1 MPNSDDGTPK
11 KLSENLFPVVGV
23 GASAGGLEAFKQLL
37 RAIPDDSGLAYIL
50 VQHLDPFHESILAEI
65 LQKVTR
71 IPVSEITDNVKVMPD
86 HIYIIPSN
94 KMLVATDGI
103 LKLDQR
109 PPKPHKNMPIDVFF
123 SSLAEIHQKH
133 AIGVVLSGTGTDGTL
148 GLKAIKDHGGLT
160 FAQELES
167 ATYDGMPLSAISSN
181 MVDFILS
188 PDKMP
193 AKLLELGR
201 TINYA
206 TNEAESKDTEKE
218 NIFKQ
223 IILLLRQQRG
233 VDFTYYKQTTI
244 RRRILRRMV
253 MHKIEDIK
261 DYLKLLKENKP
272 EQDNLFQDLLIP
284 VTAFFRDTQTFDNLC
299 ENIFP
304 TLVKNKSF
312 TNPIRIWI
320 AGCSTGQEAYSMAMC
335 LCESLCENLKTVR
348 IQLFATDI
356 SEKAIAKARVGNY
369 LKSEMEGVSETRITE
384 FFDKLD
390 GSYQLK
396 KTIRDMCV
404 FAPHN
409 LLKDAP
415 FARMDFI
422 SCRNV
427 LIYMEPYLQKKAIST
442 FHYALNDKGYLLLG
456 KSETTGSASELF
468 TAVNKHD
475 KLYVRK
481 NAPTSSMSFLP
492 DRIGRTIAQT
502 EKNLRT
508 KETKKEDFQKNA
520 DDLLLSKYSPAGVM
534 VNDLFDIVQFRG
546 STGPYLEPSPGK
558 PTFKVVEMAR
568 KGLTFELRNLLHKAK
583 ASSQPAT
590 KDNIPVDDG
599 KRWVTI
605 EVIPLINTIEPHY
618 LILFKDTVNTNVEK
632 TELKNTSSADNVS
645 DEHLRIEQLEK
656 DLSQA
661 HEDMRSI
668 TEDQEAA
675 NEELQSANEEL
686 LSGNEELQ
694 SVNEELETT
703 KEEIQSTI
711 EELIIVNQELYE
723 RNDQLNQARQ
733 YSESIVTTIHEPLL
747 VLDKNL
753 RVKSANRAFYKHFQ
767 LTEQETEGE
776 LLYELGNAQWNISVL
791 RKKLEN
797 EKKFEDLEITHHFKG
812 LGERTLLLNANQMLK
827 ENSSIQLIL
836 LVIEDITEKRKVEIS
851 QKEFNEKLETLVE
864 ERTKSLKIA
873 NTQLEHSNKNLEQFA
888 YIASHD
894 LQEPLRKI
902 QTFSSMLIDRFDADI
917 PAEGK
922 ILIKK
927 INKSSER
934 MSLLIKDVLNFSK
947 MTLSENAFSKTDLTE
962 ILQNVLSDFDLLIL
976 QKNAIIHT
984 EELPEIEAVP
994 LLMNQ
999 LFNNLISNSLKFSG
1013 TDTQL
1018 VVTISNRMLSNEEVE
1033 KKQHLNQ
1040 ALSYCQLTFKD
1051 NGVGF
1056 DQQFARQ
1063 IFLIFQRLS
1072 NRQQY
1077 MGTGIGLALCRTIVE
1092 KHNGEIYAE
1101 GKENEGAVFYVIL
1114 PVKQPVP
1121 DEVKVVSF

>member
-1 MPNSDDGTPK
+1 MPTSDADAPK
-11 KLSENLFPVVGV
+11 IPSENLFPVVGV

-37 RAIPDDSGLAYIL
+37 RAIPEKSGLAYIL

-65 LQKVTR
+65 LQKVTN
-71 IPVSEITDNVKVMPD
+71 IPVSEITDNVKVVPD

-94 KMLVATDGI
+94 KILVATDGV

-109 PPKPHKNMPIDVFF
+109 PPKPQKNMPIDIFF
-123 SSLAEIHQKH
+123 SSLAEIHQEH
-133 AIGVVLSGTGTDGTL
+133 AIGIVLSGTGMDGTQ
-148 GLKAIKDHGGLT
+148 GLKAIKDNGGLT

-167 ATYDGMPLSAISSN
+167 AAYDGMPFSAISSN
-181 MVDFILS
+181 SVDFILT
-188 PDKMP
+188 PDKIP
-193 AKLLELGR
+193 EKLLELGR
-201 TINYA
+201 TINSTANNPEYP
-206 TNEAESKDTEKE
+206 DREKE

-233 VDFTYYKQTTI
+233 IDFTYYKQTTI

-253 MHKIEDIK
+253 MHKVNEIK
-261 DYLKLLKENKP
+261 EYLMLLKENKS

-284 VTAFFRDTQTFDNLC
+284 VTSFFRDTQTFDNLC
-299 ENIFP
+299 ETTFP
-304 TLVKNKSF
+304 GLVKNKSL
-312 TNPIRIWI
+312 TNPIRMWV

-335 LCESLCENLKTVR
+335 LCEYLGENLKNVK
-348 IQLFATDI
+348 IQLFATDV
-356 SEKAIAKARVGNY
+356 SEIAVVKARSGNY
-369 LKSEMEGVSETRITE
+369 LKREMEGVSEERIE
-384 FFDKLD
+384 AFFDKTD

-396 KTIRDMCV
+396 KTIREMCV

-409 LLKDAP
+409 FLKDAP

-442 FHYALNDKGYLLLG
+442 FHYALNDKGFLLLG
-456 KSETTGSASELF
+456 KSETTGSASDLF
-468 TAVNKHD
+468 VAVNKND
-475 KLYVRK
+475 KLYSRK
-481 NAPTSSMSFLP
+481 NSSRSLMSILP
-492 DRIGRTIAQT
+492 ERVSRTIAPT
-502 EKNLRT
+502 EKNMKT
-508 KETKKEDFQKNA
+508 KENKKEDFQKSA
-520 DDLLLSKYSPAGVM
+520 DDLLLSKYSPAGVV
-534 VNDLFDIVQFRG
+534 VNDMLEIVQFRG

-568 KGLTFELRNLLHKAK
+568 KGLSFELRNLLHKSK
-583 ASSQPAT
+583 LSNQPAT
-590 KDNIPVDDG
+590 KENIPVDEA

-605 EVIPLINTIEPHY
+605 EVIPLTHTIEPHY
-618 LILFKDTVNTNVEK
+618 LILFKDTVNTITK
-632 TELKNTSSADNVS
+632 KSSVQHLTGEQTS
-645 DEHLRIEQLEK
+645 DEQLRIEQLEK
-656 DLSQA
+656 DIAQA
-661 HEDMRSI
+661 HDDMRSI

-703 KEEIQSTI
+703 KEEIQSTV

-723 RNDQLNQARQ
+723 RNDQLNHARQ
-733 YSESIVTTIHEPLL
+733 YAESIVTTIHEPLI
-747 VLDKNL
+747 VLDTNL
-753 RVKSANRAFYKHFQ
+753 RVKSANKAFYKHFQ

-776 LLYELGNAQWNISVL
+776 LLYVLGNGQWNISAL
-791 RKKLEN
+791 RRKLEN
-797 EKKFEDLEITHHFKG
+797 ERKFENLEITHHFKDF
-812 LGERTLLLNANQMLK
+812 GERILLLNANQMLK
-827 ENSSIQLIL
+827 ADSTVQLIL
-836 LVIEDITEKRKVEIS
+836 LVIEDITEKRKMEIS

-864 ERTKSLKIA
+864 ERTKSLMIA

-902 QTFSSMLIDRFDADI
+902 QTFSSMLIDRFDNHI
-917 PAEGK
+917 PEDGK
-922 ILIKK
+922 VLIKK

-934 MSLLIKDVLNFSK
+934 MSLLIRDVLNFSK
-947 MTLSENAFSKTDLTE
+947 MTLSENVFSKTDLTE

-984 EELPEIEAVP
+984 EELPVIEAVP

-999 LFNNLISNSLKFSG
+999 LFNNLISNSLKFSV
-1013 TDTQL
+1013 TNTQL
-1018 VVTISNRMLSNEEVE
+1018 VITISLRMLSEQEVE
-1033 KKQHLNQ
+1033 KKQHLDQ
-1040 ALSYCQLTFKD
+1040 SLSYFQISFKD

-1072 NRQQY
+1072 SKQQY
-1077 MGTGIGLALCRTIVE
+1077 LGTGIGLALCRTIVE

-1101 GKENEGAVFYVIL
+1101 GKENEGAAFYVIL
-1114 PVKQPVP
+1114 PLKQPVLK
-1121 DEVKVVSF
+1121 EV

>member
-1 MPNSDDGTPK
+1 MPETIDDKPK
-11 KLSENLFPVVGV
+11 QLSENLFPVVGV

-37 RAIPDDSGLAYIL
+37 RAIPENSGLAYIL

-65 LQKVTR
+65 LQKVTN

-94 KMLVATDGI
+94 KILVATDGI
-103 LKLDQR
+103 LKLDPR
-109 PPKPHKNMPIDVFF
+109 PPKPQKNMPIDIFF
-123 SSLAEIHQKH
+123 SSLAEIHQEH

-148 GLKAIKDHGGLT
+148 GLKAIKDYGGLT
-160 FAQELES
+160 FAQELTT
-167 ATYDGMPLSAISSN
+167 ATYDGMPFSAISSN

-201 TINYA
+201 TINYV
-206 TNEAESKDTEKE
+206 TSEEENKDTEKE
-218 NIFKQ
+218 NIFKN

-233 VDFTYYKQTTI
+233 VDFTYYKQTTV

-253 MHKIEDIK
+253 MHKIDDIK
-261 DYLKLLKENKP
+261 EYLMLLNENKS

-299 ENIFP
+299 ETILP
-304 TLVKNKSF
+304 TLVKSKSF

-320 AGCSTGQEAYSMAMC
+320 AACSTGQEAYSVAMC
-335 LCESLCENLKTVR
+335 ICEYLGENLKNVR
-348 IQLFATDI
+348 IQLFATDV
-356 SEKAIAKARVGNY
+356 SEKAIAKARGGNY
-369 LKSEMEGVSETRITE
+369 LKSEMEGVSEKRISE

-390 GSYQLK
+390 GSFQLK
-396 KTIRDMCV
+396 KIIREMCV

-409 LLKDAP
+409 FLRDAP

-442 FHYALNDKGYLLLG
+442 FHYALNDKGFLLLG
-456 KSETTGSASELF
+456 KSETTGSASDLF
-468 TAVNKHD
+468 TVINKND
-475 KLYVRK
+475 KLYMRK
-481 NAPTSSMSFLP
+481 SAPTNSLSFLP
-492 DRIGRTIAQT
+492 DRIGRTVAQA

-508 KETKKEDFQKNA
+508 KEVKKEDFQKNA
-520 DDLLLSKYSPAGVM
+520 DDLLLSKYSPAGVV
-534 VNDLFDIVQFRG
+534 VNEQFDIVQFRG
-546 STGPYLEPSPGK
+546 STGAYLEPSPGK

-568 KGLTFELRNLLHKAK
+568 KGLNFELRNLLHKAK
-583 ASSQPAT
+583 TNYQT
-590 KDNIPVDDG
+590 EIKENIPVDEG
-599 KRWVTI
+599 KRWVTM

-618 LILFKDTVNTNVEK
+618 LILFKDTVNANIEK
-632 TELKNTSSADNVS
+632 NEVKNASSDGVVS
-645 DEHLRIEQLEK
+645 DEGLRIQHLEK
-656 DLSQA
+656 DLAQA

-703 KEEIQSTI
+703 KEEIQSTV

-767 LTEQETEGE
+767 LTEQETEDE
-776 LLYELGNAQWNISVL
+776 LLYELGDAQWNISSL

-797 EKKFEDLEITHHFKG
+797 EKKFNDFEITHHFKG
-812 LGERTLLLNANQMLK
+812 LGERTLLLNGNQMLK

-851 QKEFNEKLETLVE
+851 QKEFNDKLETLVS

-902 QTFSSMLIDRFDADI
+902 QTFSSMLIDRFDKDI
-917 PAEGK
+917 PEEGK
-922 ILIKK
+922 TLIKK

-947 MTLSENAFSKTDLTE
+947 MTLSGNAFSKTDLTE
-962 ILQNVLSDFDLLIL
+962 ILHNVLSDFDLLIL
-976 QKNAIIHT
+976 QKKAIVHT
-984 EELPEIEAVP
+984 SELPEIEAVP

-999 LFNNLISNSLKFSG
+999 LFNNLISNSLKFAR
-1013 TDTQL
+1013 TDTQPEI
-1018 VVTISNRMLSNEEVE
+1018 TISSRMLLKEEVE
-1033 KKQHLNQ
+1033 KYENLNT
-1040 ALSYCQLTFKD
+1040 ALTYCQIVFKD

-1072 NRQQY
+1072 TRQQY
-1077 MGTGIGLALCRTIVE
+1077 TGTGIGLALCRTIVE
-1092 KHNGEIYAE
+1092 KHNGEMYAE
-1101 GKENEGAVFYVIL
+1101 GKENEGATFYIIL

-1121 DEVKVVSF
+1121 DEV

>member
-1 MPNSDDGTPK
+1 MYNTSSGFPK
-11 KLSENLFPVVGV
+11 TET
-23 GASAGGLEAFKQLL
+23 
-37 RAIPDDSGLAYIL
+37 
-50 VQHLDPFHESILAEI
+50 ILADI
-65 LQKVTR
+65 LQKVTK
-71 IPVSEITDNVKVMPD
+71 IPVSEITDNVKVEPD

-94 KMLVATDGI
+94 KMLFATDGV

-109 PPKPHKNMPIDVFF
+109 PPKPQKNMPIDIFF
-123 SSLAEIHQKH
+123 TSLAEVHREH

-167 ATYDGMPLSAISSN
+167 AAYDGMPLSAISSN
-181 MVDFILS
+181 MVDFIL
-188 PDKMP
+188 PADKMP

-201 TINYA
+201 TLNYTA
-206 TNEAESKDTEKE
+206 SEDENKDKAKES
-218 NIFKQ
+218 NFKQ
-223 IILLLRQQRG
+223 ILSLLRQRRG
-233 VDFTYYKQTTI
+233 VDFTYYKQTTV

-253 MHKIEDIK
+253 MHKVVDVKE
-261 DYLKLLKENKP
+261 YLMFLNENKA

-284 VTAFFRDTQTFDNLC
+284 VTSFFRDKQTFDDLC
-299 ENIFP
+299 ETMFP
-304 TLVKNKSF
+304 NLIKNKSVS
-312 TNPIRIWI
+312 NPIRLWI
-320 AGCSTGQEAYSMAMC
+320 AGCSTGQEAYSIAMC
-335 LCESLCENLKTVR
+335 LCEYLGENLKTVK
-348 IQLFATDI
+348 IQLFATDV
-356 SEKAIAKARVGNY
+356 SEKAIIKARSGNY
-369 LKSEMEGVSETRITE
+369 FKSEIEGVSDTRIKK
-384 FFDKLD
+384 FFDKMD

-396 KTIRDMCV
+396 KSIRDMCV
-404 FAPHN
+404 FATHN

-427 LIYMEPYLQKKAIST
+427 LIYMEPYLQNKVITT

-456 KSETTGSASELF
+456 KSETTGSVSELF
-468 TAVNKHD
+468 TAASKHD
-475 KLYVRK
+475 KLYKRQ
-481 NAPTSSMSFLP
+481 NARTNSVSFLP
-492 DRIGRTIAQT
+492 DRISRTIVQS
-502 EKNLRT
+502 EKNPGN
-508 KETKKEDFQKNA
+508 KEVKKEDFQKNA
-520 DDLLLSKYSPAGVM
+520 DDLVLSKYSPAGVV
-534 VNDLFDIVQFRG
+534 VNEQFDIVQFRG
-546 STGPYLEPSPGK
+546 STGAYLEPSPGK

-568 KGLTFELRNLLHKAK
+568 KGLHFELRTLLHKAK
-583 ASSQPAT
+583 T
-590 KDNIPVDDG
+590 NFKTEVKENIPVDDG
-599 KRWVTI
+599 KRWVTL
-605 EVIPLINTIEPHY
+605 EVIPLTNTIEPHY
-618 LILFKDTVNTNVEK
+618 LILFKDTANANTVKNDVQNPKSAE
-632 TELKNTSSADNVS
+632 ELT
-645 DEHLRIEQLEK
+645 DERLRIQQLEK
-656 DLSQA
+656 DLAQA

-703 KEEIQSTI
+703 KEEIQSTV

-723 RNDQLNQARQ
+723 RNDQLDHARQ

-767 LTEQETEGE
+767 LSEQETESE
-776 LLYELGNAQWNISVL
+776 LLYELGDGQWNISDL

-797 EKKFEDLEITHHFKG
+797 EKKFNDFEITHHFKG
-812 LGERTLLLNANQMLK
+812 LGERTLLLNGNQMLK

-836 LVIEDITEKRKVEIS
+836 LVIEDVTEKRKVELS
-851 QKEFNEKLETLVE
+851 QKEFNEKLELLVE

-873 NTQLEHSNKNLEQFA
+873 NTHLEHSNKNLEQFA

-902 QTFSSMLIDRFDADI
+902 QTFSSMLIDRFDNTI
-917 PAEGK
+917 PDEGK
-922 ILIKK
+922 TLVKK

-934 MSLLIKDVLNFSK
+934 MSLLINDVLNFSK
-947 MTLSENAFSKTDLTE
+947 MTLSENAFQKIDLTE

-984 EELPEIEAVP
+984 EEMPEIEGVP
-994 LLMNQ
+994 LLINQ
-999 LFNNLISNSLKFSG
+999 LFNNLISNALKFARP
-1013 TDTQL
+1013 DTQL
-1018 VVTISNRMLSNEEVE
+1018 EIKISSRLLSNEEVAKYE
-1033 KKQHLNQ
+1033 NLNQ
-1040 ALSYCQLTFKD
+1040 AQTYCQLVFKD

-1063 IFLIFQRLS
+1063 IFLIFQRLTS
-1072 NRQQY
+1072 RQQY
-1077 MGTGIGLALCRTIVE
+1077 TGTGIGLALCRTIVE
-1092 KHNGEIYAE
+1092 KHDGEIYAE

-1114 PVKQPVP
+1114 PVKQPVHV
-1121 DEVKVVSF
+1121 EV

>member
-1 MPNSDDGTPK
+1 MPTSDADAPK
-11 KLSENLFPVVGV
+11 ILSENLFPVVGV

-37 RAIPDDSGLAYIL
+37 RAIPENSGLAYIL
-50 VQHLDPFHESILAEI
+50 VQHLDPFHESILSEI
-65 LQKVTR
+65 LQKVTN
-71 IPVSEITDNVKVMPD
+71 IPVSEITDNVKVVPN

-94 KMLVATDGI
+94 KILVATDGI

-109 PPKPHKNMPIDVFF
+109 PPKPQKNMPIDIFF
-123 SSLAEIHQKH
+123 SSLAEIHQEH
-133 AIGVVLSGTGTDGTL
+133 AIGIVLSGTGMDGTQ
-148 GLKAIKDHGGLT
+148 GLKAIKDNGGLT

-167 ATYDGMPLSAISSN
+167 AAYDGMPFSAISSN
-181 MVDFILS
+181 SVDFILT
-188 PDKMP
+188 PDKIP
-193 AKLLELGR
+193 EKLLELGR
-201 TINYA
+201 TINSTANNPEYP
-206 TNEAESKDTEKE
+206 DREKE

-223 IILLLRQQRG
+223 IILLLLQQRG
-233 VDFTYYKQTTI
+233 IDFTYYKQTTI

-253 MHKIEDIK
+253 IHKVNEIK
-261 DYLKLLKENKP
+261 EYLMLLKENKS

-284 VTAFFRDTQTFDNLC
+284 VTSFFRDIQTFDNLC
-299 ENIFP
+299 ETTFP
-304 TLVKNKSF
+304 ALIKNKSLI
-312 TNPIRIWI
+312 NPIRMWV

-335 LCESLCENLKTVR
+335 LCEYLGENLKNVK
-348 IQLFATDI
+348 IQLFATDV
-356 SEKAIAKARVGNY
+356 SEIAVVKARSGNY
-369 LKSEMEGVSETRITE
+369 LKREMEGVSEERIKA
-384 FFDKLD
+384 FFDKTD

-409 LLKDAP
+409 FLKDAP

-442 FHYALNDKGYLLLG
+442 FHYALNDKGFLLLG
-456 KSETTGSASELF
+456 KSETTGSASDLF
-468 TAVNKHD
+468 VAVNKND
-475 KLYVRK
+475 KLYSRK
-481 NAPTSSMSFLP
+481 NSSRSLMSILP
-492 DRIGRTIAQT
+492 ERVSRTIAPT
-502 EKNLRT
+502 EKNMKT
-508 KETKKEDFQKNA
+508 KENKKEDFQKSA
-520 DDLLLSKYSPAGVM
+520 DDLLLSKYSPAGVV
-534 VNDLFDIVQFRG
+534 VNDVLEIVQFRG

-568 KGLTFELRNLLHKAK
+568 KGLSFELRNLLHKSK
-583 ASSQPAT
+583 LSNQPAT
-590 KDNIPVDDG
+590 KENIPVDEA

-605 EVIPLINTIEPHY
+605 EVIPLTHTIEPHY
-618 LILFKDTVNTNVEK
+618 LILFKDTVNTISK
-632 TELKNTSSADNVS
+632 KSSVQHLTGEQTS
-645 DEHLRIEQLEK
+645 DEQLRIEQLEK
-656 DLSQA
+656 DIAQA
-661 HEDMRSI
+661 HDDMRSI

-703 KEEIQSTI
+703 KEEIQSTV

-723 RNDQLNQARQ
+723 RNDQLNHARQ
-733 YSESIVTTIHEPLL
+733 YAESIVTTIHEPLI
-747 VLDKNL
+747 VLDTNL
-753 RVKSANRAFYKHFQ
+753 RVKSANKAFYKHFQ

-776 LLYELGNAQWNISVL
+776 LLYVLGNGQWNISAL
-791 RKKLEN
+791 RRKLEN
-797 EKKFEDLEITHHFKG
+797 ERKFENLEITHHFKDF
-812 LGERTLLLNANQMLK
+812 GERILLLNANQMLK
-827 ENSSIQLIL
+827 SDSTVQLIL
-836 LVIEDITEKRKVEIS
+836 LVIEDITEKRKMEIS

-894 LQEPLRKI
+894 LQEPLRKV
-902 QTFSSMLIDRFDADI
+902 QTFASMLMDRFDKDI
-917 PAEGK
+917 PEEGK
-922 ILIKK
+922 VLIKK

-947 MTLSENAFSKTDLTE
+947 MTLSENVFSKTDLTQ
-962 ILQNVLSDFDLLIL
+962 ILQNVLSDFDLLIG

-1013 TDTQL
+1013 TNTQL
-1018 VVTISNRMLSNEEVE
+1018 VITISQRMLSKQEVE
-1033 KKQHLNQ
+1033 KKQQLNQ
-1040 ALSYCQLTFKD
+1040 SLSYCQISFKD

-1072 NRQQY
+1072 SKQQY
-1077 MGTGIGLALCRTIVE
+1077 LGTGIGLALCRTILE

-1114 PVKQPVP
+1114 PLKQPVLK
-1121 DEVKVVSF
+1121 EV

>member
-1 MPNSDDGTPK
+1 MPTSDADAPK
-11 KLSENLFPVVGV
+11 IPSENLFPVVGV

-37 RAIPDDSGLAYIL
+37 RAIPEKSGLAYIL

-65 LQKVTR
+65 LQKVTN
-71 IPVSEITDNVKVMPD
+71 IPVSEITDNVKVVPD

-94 KMLVATDGI
+94 KILVATDGI

-109 PPKPHKNMPIDVFF
+109 PPKPQKNMPIDIFF
-123 SSLAEIHQKH
+123 SSLAEIHREH
-133 AIGVVLSGTGTDGTL
+133 AIGIVLSGTGMDGTQ
-148 GLKAIKDHGGLT
+148 GLKAIKDNGGLT

-167 ATYDGMPLSAISSN
+167 AAYDGMPFSAISSN
-181 MVDFILS
+181 SVDFILT
-188 PDKMP
+188 PDKIP
-193 AKLLELGR
+193 EKLLELGR
-201 TINYA
+201 TINSTANNPEYP
-206 TNEAESKDTEKE
+206 DREKE

-233 VDFTYYKQTTI
+233 IDFTYYKQTTI

-253 MHKIEDIK
+253 MHKVNEIK
-261 DYLKLLKENKP
+261 EYLMLLKENKS

-284 VTAFFRDTQTFDNLC
+284 VTSFFRDIQTFDNLC
-299 ENIFP
+299 ETTFP
-304 TLVKNKSF
+304 ALIKNKSLI
-312 TNPIRIWI
+312 NPIRMWV

-335 LCESLCENLKTVR
+335 LCEYLGENLKNVK
-348 IQLFATDI
+348 IQLFATDV
-356 SEKAIAKARVGNY
+356 SEIAVVKARSGNY
-369 LKSEMEGVSETRITE
+369 LKREMEGVSEERIE
-384 FFDKLD
+384 AFFDKTD

-396 KTIRDMCV
+396 KTIREMCV

-409 LLKDAP
+409 FLKDAP

-442 FHYALNDKGYLLLG
+442 FHYALNDKGFLLLG
-456 KSETTGSASELF
+456 KSETTGSASDLF
-468 TAVNKHD
+468 VAVNKND
-475 KLYVRK
+475 KLYSRK
-481 NAPTSSMSFLP
+481 NSSRSLMSILP
-492 DRIGRTIAQT
+492 ERVSRTIAPT
-502 EKNLRT
+502 EKNMKT
-508 KETKKEDFQKNA
+508 KENKKEDFQKSA
-520 DDLLLSKYSPAGVM
+520 DDLLLSKYSPAGVV
-534 VNDLFDIVQFRG
+534 VNDMLEIVQFRG

-568 KGLTFELRNLLHKAK
+568 KGLSFELRNLLHKSK
-583 ASSQPAT
+583 LSNQPAT
-590 KDNIPVDDG
+590 KENIPVDEA

-605 EVIPLINTIEPHY
+605 EVIPLTHTIEPHY
-618 LILFKDTVNTNVEK
+618 LILFKDTVNTITK
-632 TELKNTSSADNVS
+632 KSSVQQLTGEQTS
-645 DEHLRIEQLEK
+645 DEQLRIEQLEK
-656 DLSQA
+656 DIAQA
-661 HEDMRSI
+661 HDDMRSI

-703 KEEIQSTI
+703 KEEIQSTV

-723 RNDQLNQARQ
+723 RNDQLNHARQ
-733 YSESIVTTIHEPLL
+733 YAESIVTTIHEPLI
-747 VLDKNL
+747 VLDTNL
-753 RVKSANRAFYKHFQ
+753 RVKSANKAFYKHFQ

-776 LLYELGNAQWNISVL
+776 LLYVLGNGQWNISAL
-791 RKKLEN
+791 RRKLEN
-797 EKKFEDLEITHHFKG
+797 ERKFENLEITHHFKDF
-812 LGERTLLLNANQMLK
+812 GERILLLNANQMLK
-827 ENSSIQLIL
+827 ADSTVQLIL
-836 LVIEDITEKRKVEIS
+836 LVIEDITEKRKMEIS

-864 ERTKSLKIA
+864 ERTKSLMIA

-902 QTFSSMLIDRFDADI
+902 QTFSSMLIDRFDNHI
-917 PAEGK
+917 PEDGK
-922 ILIKK
+922 VLIKK

-934 MSLLIKDVLNFSK
+934 MSLLIRDVLNFSK
-947 MTLSENAFSKTDLTE
+947 MTLSENVFSKTDLTE

-976 QKNAIIHT
+976 QKNAVIHT
-984 EELPEIEAVP
+984 EELPVIEAVP

-999 LFNNLISNSLKFSG
+999 LFNNLISNSLKFSV
-1013 TDTQL
+1013 TNTQL
-1018 VVTISNRMLSNEEVE
+1018 VITISLRMLSEQEVE
-1033 KKQHLNQ
+1033 KKQHLDQ
-1040 ALSYCQLTFKD
+1040 SLSYFQISFKD

-1072 NRQQY
+1072 SRQQY
-1077 MGTGIGLALCRTIVE
+1077 LGTGIGLALCRTIVE

-1101 GKENEGAVFYVIL
+1101 GKENEGAAFYVIL
-1114 PVKQPVP
+1114 PLKQPVLK
-1121 DEVKVVSF
+1121 EV

>member
-1 MPNSDDGTPK
+1 MPTSDADAPK
-11 KLSENLFPVVGV
+11 IPSENLFPVVGV

-37 RAIPDDSGLAYIL
+37 RAIPEKSGLAYIL

-65 LQKVTR
+65 LQKVTN
-71 IPVSEITDNVKVMPD
+71 IPVSEITDNVKVVPD

-94 KMLVATDGI
+94 KILVATDGV

-109 PPKPHKNMPIDVFF
+109 PPKPQKNMPIDIFF
-123 SSLAEIHQKH
+123 SSLAEIHQEH
-133 AIGVVLSGTGTDGTL
+133 AIGIVLSGTGMDGTQ
-148 GLKAIKDHGGLT
+148 GLKAIKDNGGLT

-167 ATYDGMPLSAISSN
+167 AAYDGMPFSAISSN
-181 MVDFILS
+181 SVDFILT
-188 PDKMP
+188 PDKIP
-193 AKLLELGR
+193 EKLLELGR
-201 TINYA
+201 TINSTANNPEYP
-206 TNEAESKDTEKE
+206 DREKE

-233 VDFTYYKQTTI
+233 IDFTYYKQTTI

-253 MHKIEDIK
+253 MHKVNEIK
-261 DYLKLLKENKP
+261 EYLMLLKENKS

-284 VTAFFRDTQTFDNLC
+284 VTSFFRDIQTFDNLC
-299 ENIFP
+299 ETTFP
-304 TLVKNKSF
+304 ALIKNKSL
-312 TNPIRIWI
+312 TNPIRMWV

-335 LCESLCENLKTVR
+335 LCEYLGENLKNVK
-348 IQLFATDI
+348 IQLFATDV
-356 SEKAIAKARVGNY
+356 SEIAVVKARSGNY
-369 LKSEMEGVSETRITE
+369 LKREMEGVSEERIE
-384 FFDKLD
+384 AFFDKTD

-396 KTIRDMCV
+396 KTIREMCV

-409 LLKDAP
+409 FLKDAP

-442 FHYALNDKGYLLLG
+442 FHYALNDKGFLLLG
-456 KSETTGSASELF
+456 KSETTGSASDLF
-468 TAVNKHD
+468 VAVNKND
-475 KLYVRK
+475 KLYSRK
-481 NAPTSSMSFLP
+481 NSSRSLMSILP
-492 DRIGRTIAQT
+492 ERVSRTIAPT
-502 EKNLRT
+502 EKNMKT
-508 KETKKEDFQKNA
+508 KENKKEDFQKSA
-520 DDLLLSKYSPAGVM
+520 DDLLLSKYSPAGVV
-534 VNDLFDIVQFRG
+534 VNDMLEIVQFRG

-568 KGLTFELRNLLHKAK
+568 KGLSFELRNLLHKSK
-583 ASSQPAT
+583 LSNQPAT
-590 KDNIPVDDG
+590 KENIPVDEA

-605 EVIPLINTIEPHY
+605 EVIPLTHTIEPHY
-618 LILFKDTVNTNVEK
+618 LILFKDTVNTITKKSGVQHLTGEQ
-632 TELKNTSSADNVS
+632 TS
-645 DEHLRIEQLEK
+645 DEQLRIEQLEK
-656 DLSQA
+656 DIAQA
-661 HEDMRSI
+661 HDDMRSI

-703 KEEIQSTI
+703 KEEIQSTV

-723 RNDQLNQARQ
+723 RNDQLNHARQ
-733 YSESIVTTIHEPLL
+733 YAESIVTTIHEPLI
-747 VLDKNL
+747 VLDTNL
-753 RVKSANRAFYKHFQ
+753 RVKSANKAFYKHFQ

-776 LLYELGNAQWNISVL
+776 LLYVLGNGQWNILAL
-791 RKKLEN
+791 RRKLEN
-797 EKKFEDLEITHHFKG
+797 ERKFENLEITHHFKDF
-812 LGERTLLLNANQMLK
+812 GERILLLNANQMLK
-827 ENSSIQLIL
+827 ADSTVQLIL
-836 LVIEDITEKRKVEIS
+836 LVIEDITEKRKMEIS

-864 ERTKSLKIA
+864 ERTKSLMIA

-902 QTFSSMLIDRFDADI
+902 QTFSSMLIDRFDNHI
-917 PAEGK
+917 PEDGK
-922 ILIKK
+922 VLIKK

-934 MSLLIKDVLNFSK
+934 MSLLIRDVLNFSK
-947 MTLSENAFSKTDLTE
+947 MTLSENVFSKTDLTE

-984 EELPEIEAVP
+984 EELPVIEAVP

-999 LFNNLISNSLKFSG
+999 LFNNLISNSLKFSV
-1013 TDTQL
+1013 TNTQL
-1018 VVTISNRMLSNEEVE
+1018 VITISLRMLSEQEVE
-1033 KKQHLNQ
+1033 KKQHLDQ
-1040 ALSYCQLTFKD
+1040 SLSYFQISFKD

-1072 NRQQY
+1072 SKQQY
-1077 MGTGIGLALCRTIVE
+1077 LGTGIGLALCRTIVE

-1101 GKENEGAVFYVIL
+1101 GKENEGAAFYVIL
-1114 PVKQPVP
+1114 PLKQPVLK
-1121 DEVKVVSF
+1121 EV

>member
-1 MPNSDDGTPK
+1 MPTSDADAPQI
-11 KLSENLFPVVGV
+11 LSENLFPVVGV

-37 RAIPDDSGLAYIL
+37 RAIPEKSGLAYIL

-65 LQKVTR
+65 LQKVTN
-71 IPVSEITDNVKVMPD
+71 IPVSEITDNVKVVPD

-94 KMLVATDGI
+94 KILVATDGV

-109 PPKPHKNMPIDVFF
+109 PPKPQKNMPIDIFF
-123 SSLAEIHQKH
+123 SSLAEIHQEH
-133 AIGVVLSGTGTDGTL
+133 AIGIVLSGTGMDGTQ
-148 GLKAIKDHGGLT
+148 GLKAIKDNGGLT

-167 ATYDGMPLSAISSN
+167 AAYDGMPFSAISSN
-181 MVDFILS
+181 SVDFILT
-188 PDKMP
+188 PDKIP
-193 AKLLELGR
+193 EKLLELGR
-201 TINYA
+201 TINSTANNPEYP
-206 TNEAESKDTEKE
+206 DREKE

-233 VDFTYYKQTTI
+233 IDFTYYKQTTI

-253 MHKIEDIK
+253 MHKVNEIK
-261 DYLKLLKENKP
+261 EYLMLLKENKS

-284 VTAFFRDTQTFDNLC
+284 VTSFFRDIQTFDNLC
-299 ENIFP
+299 ETTFP
-304 TLVKNKSF
+304 ALIKNKSL
-312 TNPIRIWI
+312 TNPIRMWV

-335 LCESLCENLKTVR
+335 LCEYLGENLKNVK
-348 IQLFATDI
+348 IQLFATDV
-356 SEKAIAKARVGNY
+356 SEIAVVKARSGNY
-369 LKSEMEGVSETRITE
+369 LKREMEGVSEERIE
-384 FFDKLD
+384 AFFDKTD

-396 KTIRDMCV
+396 KTIREMCV

-409 LLKDAP
+409 FLKDAP

-442 FHYALNDKGYLLLG
+442 FHYALNDKGFLLLG
-456 KSETTGSASELF
+456 KSETTGSASDLF
-468 TAVNKHD
+468 VAVNKND
-475 KLYVRK
+475 KLYSRK
-481 NAPTSSMSFLP
+481 NSSRSLMSILP
-492 DRIGRTIAQT
+492 ERVSRTIAPT
-502 EKNLRT
+502 EKNMKT
-508 KETKKEDFQKNA
+508 KENKKEDFQKSA
-520 DDLLLSKYSPAGVM
+520 DDLLLSKYSPAGVV
-534 VNDLFDIVQFRG
+534 VNDMLEIVQFRG

-568 KGLTFELRNLLHKAK
+568 KGLSFELRNLLHKSK
-583 ASSQPAT
+583 LSNQPAT
-590 KDNIPVDDG
+590 KENIPVDEA

-605 EVIPLINTIEPHY
+605 EVIPLTHTIEPHY
-618 LILFKDTVNTNVEK
+618 LILFKDTVNTITKKSGVQHLTGEQ
-632 TELKNTSSADNVS
+632 TS
-645 DEHLRIEQLEK
+645 DEQLRIEQLEK
-656 DLSQA
+656 DIAQA
-661 HEDMRSI
+661 HDDMRSI

-703 KEEIQSTI
+703 KEEIQSTV

-723 RNDQLNQARQ
+723 RNDQLNHARQ
-733 YSESIVTTIHEPLL
+733 YAESIVTTIHEPLI
-747 VLDKNL
+747 VLDTNL
-753 RVKSANRAFYKHFQ
+753 RVKSANKAFYKHFQ

-776 LLYELGNAQWNISVL
+776 LLYVLGNGQWNILAL
-791 RKKLEN
+791 RRKLEN
-797 EKKFEDLEITHHFKG
+797 ERKFENLEITHHFKDF
-812 LGERTLLLNANQMLK
+812 GERILLLNANQMLK
-827 ENSSIQLIL
+827 ADSTVQLIL
-836 LVIEDITEKRKVEIS
+836 LVIEDITEKRKMEIS

-864 ERTKSLKIA
+864 ERTKSLMIA

-902 QTFSSMLIDRFDADI
+902 QTFSSMLIDRFDNHI
-917 PAEGK
+917 PEDGK
-922 ILIKK
+922 VLIKK

-934 MSLLIKDVLNFSK
+934 MSLLIRDVLNFSK
-947 MTLSENAFSKTDLTE
+947 MTLSENVFSKTDLTE

-984 EELPEIEAVP
+984 EELPVIEAVP

-999 LFNNLISNSLKFSG
+999 LFNNLISNSLKFSV
-1013 TDTQL
+1013 TNTQL
-1018 VVTISNRMLSNEEVE
+1018 VITISLRMLSEQEVE
-1033 KKQHLNQ
+1033 KKQHLDQ
-1040 ALSYCQLTFKD
+1040 SLSYFQISFKD

-1072 NRQQY
+1072 SKQQY
-1077 MGTGIGLALCRTIVE
+1077 LGTGIGLALCRTIVE

-1101 GKENEGAVFYVIL
+1101 GKENEGAAFYVIL
-1114 PVKQPVP
+1114 PLKQPVLK
-1121 DEVKVVSF
+1121 EV

>member
-1 MPNSDDGTPK
+1 MPTSDADAPK
-11 KLSENLFPVVGV
+11 ILSENLFPVVGV

-37 RAIPDDSGLAYIL
+37 RAIPEKSGFAYIL

-65 LQKVTR
+65 LQKVTN
-71 IPVSEITDNVKVMPD
+71 IPVSEITDNVKVVPD

-94 KMLVATDGI
+94 KILVATDGV

-109 PPKPHKNMPIDVFF
+109 PPKPQKNMPIDIFF
-123 SSLAEIHQKH
+123 SSLAEIHQEH
-133 AIGVVLSGTGTDGTL
+133 AIGIVLSGTGMDGTL
-148 GLKAIKDHGGLT
+148 GLKAIKDNGGLT

-167 ATYDGMPLSAISSN
+167 AAYDGMPFSAISSN
-181 MVDFILS
+181 SVDFILT
-188 PDKMP
+188 PDKIP
-193 AKLLELGR
+193 EKLLELGR
-201 TINYA
+201 TINSTANNPEYP
-206 TNEAESKDTEKE
+206 DREKE

-223 IILLLRQQRG
+223 IILLLLQQRG
-233 VDFTYYKQTTI
+233 IDFTYYKQTTI

-253 MHKIEDIK
+253 MHKVNDIK
-261 DYLKLLKENKP
+261 EYLMLLKENKS

-284 VTAFFRDTQTFDNLC
+284 VTSFFRDIQTFDNLC
-299 ENIFP
+299 ETTFP
-304 TLVKNKSF
+304 ALIKNKSL
-312 TNPIRIWI
+312 TNPIRMWV

-335 LCESLCENLKTVR
+335 LCEYLGENLQNVK
-348 IQLFATDI
+348 IQLFATDV
-356 SEKAIAKARVGNY
+356 SEIAVVKARSGNY
-369 LKSEMEGVSETRITE
+369 LKREMEGISEERIKT
-384 FFDKLD
+384 FFDKTD

-409 LLKDAP
+409 FLKDAP

-442 FHYALNDKGYLLLG
+442 FHYALNDKGFLLLG
-456 KSETTGSASELF
+456 KSETTGSASDLF
-468 TAVNKHD
+468 LAVNKND
-475 KLYVRK
+475 KLYSRK
-481 NAPTSSMSFLP
+481 NSSRSLLSILP
-492 DRIGRTIAQT
+492 DKVSRTIAPP
-502 EKNLRT
+502 EKNMQT
-508 KETKKEDFQKNA
+508 KENKKEDFQKSA
-520 DDLLLSKYSPAGVM
+520 DDLLLSKYSPAGVV
-534 VNDLFDIVQFRG
+534 VNDMLEIVQFRG

-568 KGLTFELRNLLHKAK
+568 KGLSFELRNLLHKSK
-583 ASSQPAT
+583 LSNQPAT
-590 KDNIPVDDG
+590 KENIPVDEA

-605 EVIPLINTIEPHY
+605 EVIPLTHTIEPHY
-618 LILFKDTVNTNVEK
+618 LILFKDTVNTITK
-632 TELKNTSSADNVS
+632 KSSVQNLTGEQTS
-645 DEHLRIEQLEK
+645 DEQLRIEQLEK
-656 DLSQA
+656 DIAQA
-661 HEDMRSI
+661 HDDMRSI

-703 KEEIQSTI
+703 KEEIQSTV

-723 RNDQLNQARQ
+723 RNDQLNHARQ
-733 YSESIVTTIHEPLL
+733 YAESIVTTIHEPLI
-747 VLDKNL
+747 VLDTNL
-753 RVKSANRAFYKHFQ
+753 RVKSANKAFYKHFQ

-776 LLYELGNAQWNISVL
+776 LLYLLGNGQWNISAL
-791 RKKLEN
+791 RRKLEN
-797 EKKFEDLEITHHFKG
+797 ERKFENLEITHHFKDF
-812 LGERTLLLNANQMLK
+812 GERILLLNANQMLK
-827 ENSSIQLIL
+827 ADSTVQLIL
-836 LVIEDITEKRKVEIS
+836 LVIEDITEKRKMEIS

-864 ERTKSLKIA
+864 ERTKSLMIA

-902 QTFSSMLIDRFDADI
+902 QTFSSMLIDRFDNHI
-917 PAEGK
+917 PEDGK
-922 ILIKK
+922 VLIKK

-934 MSLLIKDVLNFSK
+934 MSLLIRDVLNFSK
-947 MTLSENAFSKTDLTE
+947 MTLSENVFSKTDLTE

-984 EELPEIEAVP
+984 EELPVIEAVP

-1013 TDTQL
+1013 TNTQL
-1018 VVTISNRMLSNEEVE
+1018 VITISLRMLSEQEVE

-1040 ALSYCQLTFKD
+1040 SLSYCQISFKD

-1072 NRQQY
+1072 SKQQY
-1077 MGTGIGLALCRTIVE
+1077 LGTGIGLALCRTIVE

-1101 GKENEGAVFYVIL
+1101 GKENEGAAFYVIL
-1114 PVKQPVP
+1114 PLKQPVLK
-1121 DEVKVVSF
+1121 EV

>member
-1 MPNSDDGTPK
+1 MPTSDADAPK
-11 KLSENLFPVVGV
+11 IPSENLFPVVGV

-37 RAIPDDSGLAYIL
+37 RAIPEKSGFAYIL

-65 LQKVTR
+65 LQKVTN
-71 IPVSEITDNVKVMPD
+71 IPVSEITDNVKVVPD

-94 KMLVATDGI
+94 KILVATDGI

-109 PPKPHKNMPIDVFF
+109 PPKPQKNMPIDIFF
-123 SSLAEIHQKH
+123 SSLAEIHQEH
-133 AIGVVLSGTGTDGTL
+133 AIGIVLSGTGMDGTL
-148 GLKAIKDHGGLT
+148 GLKAIKDNGGLT

-167 ATYDGMPLSAISSN
+167 AAYDGMPFSAISSN
-181 MVDFILS
+181 SVDFILT
-188 PDKMP
+188 PDKIP
-193 AKLLELGR
+193 EKLLELGR
-201 TINYA
+201 TINSTANNPEYP
-206 TNEAESKDTEKE
+206 DREKE

-233 VDFTYYKQTTI
+233 IDFTYYKQTTI

-253 MHKIEDIK
+253 MHKVNEIK
-261 DYLKLLKENKP
+261 EYLMLLKENKS

-284 VTAFFRDTQTFDNLC
+284 VTSFFRDIQTFDNLC
-299 ENIFP
+299 ETTFP
-304 TLVKNKSF
+304 ALIKNKSL
-312 TNPIRIWI
+312 TNPIRMWV

-335 LCESLCENLKTVR
+335 LCEYLGENLKNVK
-348 IQLFATDI
+348 IQLFATDV
-356 SEKAIAKARVGNY
+356 SEIAVVKARSGNY
-369 LKSEMEGVSETRITE
+369 LKREMEGVSEERIE
-384 FFDKLD
+384 AFFDKTD

-396 KTIRDMCV
+396 KTIREMCV

-409 LLKDAP
+409 FLKDAP

-442 FHYALNDKGYLLLG
+442 FHYALNDKGFLLLG
-456 KSETTGSASELF
+456 KSETTGSASDLF
-468 TAVNKHD
+468 VAVNKND
-475 KLYVRK
+475 KLYSRK
-481 NAPTSSMSFLP
+481 NSSRSLMSILP
-492 DRIGRTIAQT
+492 ERVSRTIAPT
-502 EKNLRT
+502 EKNMKT
-508 KETKKEDFQKNA
+508 KENKKEDFQKSA
-520 DDLLLSKYSPAGVM
+520 DDLLLSKYSPAGVV
-534 VNDLFDIVQFRG
+534 VNDMLEIVQFRG

-568 KGLTFELRNLLHKAK
+568 KGLSFELRNLLHKSK
-583 ASSQPAT
+583 LSNQPAT
-590 KDNIPVDDG
+590 KENIPVDEA

-605 EVIPLINTIEPHY
+605 EVIPLTNTIEPHY
-618 LILFKDTVNTNVEK
+618 LILFKDTVNTITK
-632 TELKNTSSADNVS
+632 KSSVQHLTGEQTS
-645 DEHLRIEQLEK
+645 DEQLRIEQLEK
-656 DLSQA
+656 DIAQA
-661 HEDMRSI
+661 HDDMRSI

-703 KEEIQSTI
+703 KEEIQSTV

-723 RNDQLNQARQ
+723 RNDQLNHARQ
-733 YSESIVTTIHEPLL
+733 YAESIVTTIHEPLI
-747 VLDKNL
+747 VLDTNL
-753 RVKSANRAFYKHFQ
+753 RVKSANKAFYKHFQ

-776 LLYELGNAQWNISVL
+776 LLYVLGNGQWNISAL
-791 RKKLEN
+791 RRKLEN
-797 EKKFEDLEITHHFKG
+797 ERKFENLEITHHFKDF
-812 LGERTLLLNANQMLK
+812 GERILLLNANQMLK
-827 ENSSIQLIL
+827 ADSTVQLIL
-836 LVIEDITEKRKVEIS
+836 LVIEDITEKRKMEIS

-864 ERTKSLKIA
+864 ERTKSLMIA

-902 QTFSSMLIDRFDADI
+902 QTFSSMLIDRFDNHI
-917 PAEGK
+917 PEDGK
-922 ILIKK
+922 VLIKK

-934 MSLLIKDVLNFSK
+934 MSLLIRDVLNFSK
-947 MTLSENAFSKTDLTE
+947 MTLSENVFSKTDLTE

-984 EELPEIEAVP
+984 EELPVIEAVP

-999 LFNNLISNSLKFSG
+999 LFNNLISNSLKFSV
-1013 TDTQL
+1013 TNTQL
-1018 VVTISNRMLSNEEVE
+1018 VITISLRMLSEQEVE
-1033 KKQHLNQ
+1033 KKQHLDQ
-1040 ALSYCQLTFKD
+1040 SLSYFQISFKD

-1072 NRQQY
+1072 SKQQY
-1077 MGTGIGLALCRTIVE
+1077 LGTGIGLALCRTIVE

-1101 GKENEGAVFYVIL
+1101 GKENEGAAFYVIL
-1114 PVKQPVP
+1114 PLKQPVLK
-1121 DEVKVVSF
+1121 EV

>member
-1 MPNSDDGTPK
+1 MPTSDADAPK
-11 KLSENLFPVVGV
+11 ILSENLFPVVGV

-37 RAIPDDSGLAYIL
+37 RAIPENSGLAYIL
-50 VQHLDPFHESILAEI
+50 VQHLDPFHESILSEI
-65 LQKVTR
+65 LQKVTN
-71 IPVSEITDNVKVMPD
+71 IPVSEITDNVKVVPN

-94 KMLVATDGI
+94 KILVATDGI

-109 PPKPHKNMPIDVFF
+109 PPKPQKNMPIDIFF
-123 SSLAEIHQKH
+123 SSLAEIHQEH
-133 AIGVVLSGTGTDGTL
+133 AIGIVLSGTGMDGTQ
-148 GLKAIKDHGGLT
+148 GLKAIKDNGGLT

-167 ATYDGMPLSAISSN
+167 AAYDGMPFSAISSN
-181 MVDFILS
+181 SVDFILT
-188 PDKMP
+188 PDKIP
-193 AKLLELGR
+193 EKLLELGR
-201 TINYA
+201 TINSTANNPEYP
-206 TNEAESKDTEKE
+206 DREKE

-223 IILLLRQQRG
+223 IILLLLQQRG
-233 VDFTYYKQTTI
+233 IDFTYYKQTTI

-253 MHKIEDIK
+253 IHKVNEIK
-261 DYLKLLKENKP
+261 EYLMLLKENKS

-284 VTAFFRDTQTFDNLC
+284 VTSFFRDIQTFDNLC
-299 ENIFP
+299 ETTFP
-304 TLVKNKSF
+304 ALIKNKSLI
-312 TNPIRIWI
+312 NPIRMWV

-335 LCESLCENLKTVR
+335 LCEYLGENLKNVK
-348 IQLFATDI
+348 IQLFATDV
-356 SEKAIAKARVGNY
+356 SEIAVVKARSGNY
-369 LKSEMEGVSETRITE
+369 LKREMEGVSEERIKA
-384 FFDKLD
+384 FFDKTD

-409 LLKDAP
+409 FLKDAP

-442 FHYALNDKGYLLLG
+442 FHYALNDKGFLLLG
-456 KSETTGSASELF
+456 KSETTGSASDLF
-468 TAVNKHD
+468 VAVNKND
-475 KLYVRK
+475 KLYSRK
-481 NAPTSSMSFLP
+481 NSSRSLMSILP
-492 DRIGRTIAQT
+492 ERVSRTIAPT
-502 EKNLRT
+502 EKNMKT
-508 KETKKEDFQKNA
+508 KENKKEDFQKSA
-520 DDLLLSKYSPAGVM
+520 DDLLLSKYSPAGVV
-534 VNDLFDIVQFRG
+534 VNDVLEIVQFRG

-568 KGLTFELRNLLHKAK
+568 KGLSFELRNLLHKSK
-583 ASSQPAT
+583 LSNQPAT
-590 KDNIPVDDG
+590 KENIPVDEA

-605 EVIPLINTIEPHY
+605 EVIPLTHTIEPHY
-618 LILFKDTVNTNVEK
+618 LILFKDTVNTISK
-632 TELKNTSSADNVS
+632 KSSVQHLTGEQTS
-645 DEHLRIEQLEK
+645 DEQLRIEQLEK
-656 DLSQA
+656 DIAQA
-661 HEDMRSI
+661 HDDMRSI

-703 KEEIQSTI
+703 KEEIQSTV

-723 RNDQLNQARQ
+723 RNDQLNHARQ
-733 YSESIVTTIHEPLL
+733 YAESIVTTIHEPLI
-747 VLDKNL
+747 VLDTNL
-753 RVKSANRAFYKHFQ
+753 RVKSANKAFYKHFQ

-776 LLYELGNAQWNISVL
+776 LLYVLGNGQWNISAL
-791 RKKLEN
+791 RRKLEN
-797 EKKFEDLEITHHFKG
+797 ERKFENLEITHHFKDF
-812 LGERTLLLNANQMLK
+812 GERILLLNANQMLK
-827 ENSSIQLIL
+827 SDSTVQLIL
-836 LVIEDITEKRKVEIS
+836 LVIEDITEKRKMEIS

-894 LQEPLRKI
+894 LQEPLRKV
-902 QTFSSMLIDRFDADI
+902 QTFASMLMDRFDKDI
-917 PAEGK
+917 PEDGK
-922 ILIKK
+922 VLIKK

-947 MTLSENAFSKTDLTE
+947 MTLSENVFSKTDLTQ
-962 ILQNVLSDFDLLIL
+962 ILQNVLSDFDLLIG

-999 LFNNLISNSLKFSG
+999 LFNNLISNSLKFSV
-1013 TDTQL
+1013 TNTQL
-1018 VVTISNRMLSNEEVE
+1018 VITISQRMLSKQEVE
-1033 KKQHLNQ
+1033 KKQQLNQ
-1040 ALSYCQLTFKD
+1040 SLSYCQISFKD

-1072 NRQQY
+1072 SKQQY
-1077 MGTGIGLALCRTIVE
+1077 LGTGIGLALCRTILE

-1114 PVKQPVP
+1114 PLKQPVLK
-1121 DEVKVVSF
+1121 EV

>member
-1 MPNSDDGTPK
+1 MPTSDADAPK
-11 KLSENLFPVVGV
+11 ILSENLFPVVGV

-37 RAIPDDSGLAYIL
+37 RAIPEKSGFAYIL

-65 LQKVTR
+65 LQKVTN
-71 IPVSEITDNVKVMPD
+71 IPVSEITDNVKVVPD

-94 KMLVATDGI
+94 KILVATDGI

-109 PPKPHKNMPIDVFF
+109 PPKPQKNMPIDIFF
-123 SSLAEIHQKH
+123 SSLAEIHQEH
-133 AIGVVLSGTGTDGTL
+133 AIGIVLSGTGMDGTQ
-148 GLKAIKDHGGLT
+148 GLKAIKDNGGLT

-167 ATYDGMPLSAISSN
+167 AAYDGMPFSAISSN
-181 MVDFILS
+181 SVDFILT
-188 PDKMP
+188 PDKIP
-193 AKLLELGR
+193 EKLLELGR
-201 TINYA
+201 TINSTANNPEYP
-206 TNEAESKDTEKE
+206 DREKE

-233 VDFTYYKQTTI
+233 IDFTYYKQTTI

-253 MHKIEDIK
+253 MHKVNEIK
-261 DYLKLLKENKP
+261 EYLMLLKENKS

-284 VTAFFRDTQTFDNLC
+284 VTSFFRDIQTFDNLC
-299 ENIFP
+299 ETTFP
-304 TLVKNKSF
+304 ALIKNKSL
-312 TNPIRIWI
+312 TNPIRMWV

-335 LCESLCENLKTVR
+335 LCEYLGENLKNVK
-348 IQLFATDI
+348 IQLFATDV
-356 SEKAIAKARVGNY
+356 SEIAVVKARSGNY
-369 LKSEMEGVSETRITE
+369 LKREMEGVSEERIE
-384 FFDKLD
+384 AFFDKTD

-396 KTIRDMCV
+396 KTIREMCV

-409 LLKDAP
+409 FLKDAP

-442 FHYALNDKGYLLLG
+442 FHYALNDKGFLLLG
-456 KSETTGSASELF
+456 KSETTGSASDLF
-468 TAVNKHD
+468 VAVNKND
-475 KLYVRK
+475 KLYSRK
-481 NAPTSSMSFLP
+481 NSSRSLMSILP
-492 DRIGRTIAQT
+492 ERVSRTIAPT
-502 EKNLRT
+502 EKNMKT
-508 KETKKEDFQKNA
+508 KENKKEDFQKSA
-520 DDLLLSKYSPAGVM
+520 DDLLLSKYSPAGVV
-534 VNDLFDIVQFRG
+534 VNDMLEIVQFRG

-568 KGLTFELRNLLHKAK
+568 KGLSFELRNLLHKSK
-583 ASSQPAT
+583 LSNQPAT
-590 KDNIPVDDG
+590 KENIPLDEA

-605 EVIPLINTIEPHY
+605 EVIPLTNTIEPHY
-618 LILFKDTVNTNVEK
+618 LILFKDTVNTITK
-632 TELKNTSSADNVS
+632 KSSVQHLTGEQTS
-645 DEHLRIEQLEK
+645 DEQLRIEQLEK
-656 DLSQA
+656 DIAQA
-661 HEDMRSI
+661 HDDMRSI

-703 KEEIQSTI
+703 KEEIQSTV

-723 RNDQLNQARQ
+723 RNDQLNHARQ
-733 YSESIVTTIHEPLL
+733 YAESIVTTIHEPLI
-747 VLDKNL
+747 VLDTNL
-753 RVKSANRAFYKHFQ
+753 RVKSANKAFYKHFQ

-776 LLYELGNAQWNISVL
+776 LLYVLGNGQWNISAL
-791 RKKLEN
+791 RRKLEN
-797 EKKFEDLEITHHFKG
+797 ERKFENLEITHHFKDF
-812 LGERTLLLNANQMLK
+812 GERILLLNANQMLK
-827 ENSSIQLIL
+827 ADSTVQLIL
-836 LVIEDITEKRKVEIS
+836 LVIEDITEKRKMEIS

-864 ERTKSLKIA
+864 ERTKSLMIA

-902 QTFSSMLIDRFDADI
+902 QTFSSMLIDRFDNHI
-917 PAEGK
+917 PEDGK
-922 ILIKK
+922 VLIKK

-934 MSLLIKDVLNFSK
+934 MSLLIRDVLNFSK
-947 MTLSENAFSKTDLTE
+947 MTLSENVFSKTDLTE

-984 EELPEIEAVP
+984 EELPVIEAVP

-999 LFNNLISNSLKFSG
+999 LFNNLISNSLKFSV
-1013 TDTQL
+1013 TNTQL
-1018 VVTISNRMLSNEEVE
+1018 VITISLRMLLEQEVE
-1033 KKQHLNQ
+1033 KKQHLDQ
-1040 ALSYCQLTFKD
+1040 SLSYFQISFKD

-1072 NRQQY
+1072 SKQQY
-1077 MGTGIGLALCRTIVE
+1077 LGTGIGLALCRTIVE

-1101 GKENEGAVFYVIL
+1101 GKENEGAAFYVIL
-1114 PVKQPVP
+1114 PLKQPVLK
-1121 DEVKVVSF
+1121 EV

>member
-1 MPNSDDGTPK
+1 MPNSDDEAPK

-37 RAIPDDSGLAYIL
+37 RAIPENSGLAYIL
-50 VQHLDPFHESILAEI
+50 VQHLDPFHESILADI
-65 LQKVTR
+65 LQKVTK
-71 IPVSEITDNVKVMPD
+71 IPVSEITDNVKVEPD

-94 KMLVATDGI
+94 KMLVATDGV

-123 SSLAEIHQKH
+123 SSLAEIHQEH

-148 GLKAIKDHGGLT
+148 GLKAIKDNGGLT

-201 TINYA
+201 TISYS
-206 TNEAESKDTEKE
+206 TNETDSKDAEKE
-218 NIFKQ
+218 VIFKQ

-253 MHKIEDIK
+253 MHKIVDIK
-261 DYLKLLKENKP
+261 GYLMLLNESKS

-284 VTAFFRDTQTFDNLC
+284 VTSFFRDTHTFDNLC
-299 ENIFP
+299 ENVFP
-304 TLVKNKSF
+304 TLIKNK
-312 TNPIRIWI
+312 TVANPIRMWI

-335 LCESLCENLKTVR
+335 LCEYLGENIKTVR
-348 IQLFATDI
+348 IQLFATDV
-356 SEKAIAKARVGNY
+356 SEKAITKARSGNY
-369 LKSEMEGVSETRITE
+369 LKSEMDGVSETRIAE

-415 FARMDFI
+415 FAKMDFI

-468 TAVNKHD
+468 IAANKHD
-475 KLYVRK
+475 KLYIRK
-481 NAPTSSMSFLP
+481 NAPTKSVSFLP
-492 DRIGRTIAQT
+492 DRIGRTIAEA
-502 EKNLRT
+502 EKNQRN
-508 KETKKEDFQKNA
+508 KEVKKEDFQKNA
-520 DDLLLSKYSPAGVM
+520 DDLLLSKYSPSGVV
-534 VNDLFDIVQFRG
+534 VNEQFDIVQFRG
-546 STGPYLEPSPGK
+546 STGAYLEPSPGK

-568 KGLTFELRNLLHKAK
+568 KGLNFELRNLLHKAK
-583 ASSQPAT
+583 ANFQT
-590 KDNIPVDDG
+590 EIKENIPVDEG

-605 EVIPLINTIEPHY
+605 EVIPLINTLEPHY
-618 LILFKDTVNTNVEK
+618 LILFKDTVNANTEK
-632 TELKNTSSADNVS
+632 KEVITSGEGLS
-645 DEHLRIEQLEK
+645 DEGLRINHLEK
-656 DLSQA
+656 DLAQA

-703 KEEIQSTI
+703 KEEIQSTV

-767 LTEQETEGE
+767 LTEQETEDE
-776 LLYELGNAQWNISVL
+776 LLYELGDAQWNISSL

-797 EKKFEDLEITHHFKG
+797 EKKFNDFEITHHFKG
-812 LGERTLLLNANQMLK
+812 LGERTLLLNGNQMLK

-851 QKEFNEKLETLVE
+851 QKEFNEKLETLVS

-902 QTFSSMLIDRFDADI
+902 QTFSSMLIDRFDKDI
-917 PAEGK
+917 TEEGK
-922 ILIKK
+922 TLIKK

-999 LFNNLISNSLKFSG
+999 LFNNMISNSLKFSK
-1013 TDTQL
+1013 TDNQL
-1018 VVTISNRMLSNEEVE
+1018 VVTISSRMLSNEEVE

-1040 ALSYCQLTFKD
+1040 SLSYCQITCKD

-1063 IFLIFQRLS
+1063 IFLIFQRLAS
-1072 NRQQY
+1072 RQQY
-1077 MGTGIGLALCRTIVE
+1077 LGTGIGLALCRTIVE
-1092 KHNGEIYAE
+1092 KHNGEMYAE
-1101 GKENEGAVFYVIL
+1101 GKENEGATFYVIL
-1114 PVKQPVP
+1114 PIKQPVLA
-1121 DEVKVVSF
+1121 EV

>member
-1 MPNSDDGTPK
+1 MPTSDADAPK
-11 KLSENLFPVVGV
+11 ILSENLFPVVGV

-37 RAIPDDSGLAYIL
+37 RAIPENSGLAYIL
-50 VQHLDPFHESILAEI
+50 VQHLDPFHESILSEI
-65 LQKVTR
+65 LQKVTN
-71 IPVSEITDNVKVMPD
+71 IPVSEITDNVKVVPN

-94 KMLVATDGI
+94 KILVATDGV

-109 PPKPHKNMPIDVFF
+109 PPKPQKNMPIDIFF
-123 SSLAEIHQKH
+123 SSLAEIHQEH
-133 AIGVVLSGTGTDGTL
+133 AIGIVLSGTGMDGTQ
-148 GLKAIKDHGGLT
+148 GLKAIKDNGGLT

-167 ATYDGMPLSAISSN
+167 AAYDGMPFSAISSN
-181 MVDFILS
+181 SVDFILT
-188 PDKMP
+188 PDKIP
-193 AKLLELGR
+193 EKLLELGR
-201 TINYA
+201 TINSTANNPEYP
-206 TNEAESKDTEKE
+206 DREKE

-223 IILLLRQQRG
+223 IILLLLQQRG
-233 VDFTYYKQTTI
+233 IDFTYYKQTTI

-253 MHKIEDIK
+253 IHKVNEIK
-261 DYLKLLKENKP
+261 EYLMLLKENKS

-284 VTAFFRDTQTFDNLC
+284 VTSFFRDIQTFDNLC
-299 ENIFP
+299 ETTFP
-304 TLVKNKSF
+304 ALIKNKSLI
-312 TNPIRIWI
+312 NPIRMWV

-335 LCESLCENLKTVR
+335 LCEYLGENLKNVK
-348 IQLFATDI
+348 IQLFATDV
-356 SEKAIAKARVGNY
+356 SEIAVVKARSGNY
-369 LKSEMEGVSETRITE
+369 LKREMEGVSEERIKA
-384 FFDKLD
+384 FFDKTD

-409 LLKDAP
+409 FLKDAP

-442 FHYALNDKGYLLLG
+442 FHYALNDKGFLLLG
-456 KSETTGSASELF
+456 KSETTGSASDLF
-468 TAVNKHD
+468 VAVNKND
-475 KLYVRK
+475 KLYSRK
-481 NAPTSSMSFLP
+481 NSSRSLMSILP
-492 DRIGRTIAQT
+492 ERVSRTIAPT
-502 EKNLRT
+502 EKNMKT
-508 KETKKEDFQKNA
+508 KENKKEDFQKSA
-520 DDLLLSKYSPAGVM
+520 DDLLLSKYSPAGVV
-534 VNDLFDIVQFRG
+534 VNDVLEIVQFRG

-568 KGLTFELRNLLHKAK
+568 KGLSFELRNLLHKSK
-583 ASSQPAT
+583 LSNQPAT
-590 KDNIPVDDG
+590 KENIPVDEA

-605 EVIPLINTIEPHY
+605 EVIPLTHTIEPHY
-618 LILFKDTVNTNVEK
+618 LILFKDTVNTISK
-632 TELKNTSSADNVS
+632 KSSVQHLTGEQTS
-645 DEHLRIEQLEK
+645 DEQLRIEQLEK
-656 DLSQA
+656 DIAQA
-661 HEDMRSI
+661 HDDMRSI

-703 KEEIQSTI
+703 KEEIQSTV

-723 RNDQLNQARQ
+723 RNDQLNHARQ
-733 YSESIVTTIHEPLL
+733 YAESIVTTIHEPLI
-747 VLDKNL
+747 VLDTNL
-753 RVKSANRAFYKHFQ
+753 RVKSANKAFYKHFQ

-776 LLYELGNAQWNISVL
+776 LLYVLGNGQWNISAL
-791 RKKLEN
+791 RRKLEN
-797 EKKFEDLEITHHFKG
+797 ERKFENLEITHHFKDF
-812 LGERTLLLNANQMLK
+812 GERILLLNANQMLK
-827 ENSSIQLIL
+827 SDSTVQLIL
-836 LVIEDITEKRKVEIS
+836 LVIEDITEKRKMEIS

-894 LQEPLRKI
+894 LQEPLRKV
-902 QTFSSMLIDRFDADI
+902 QTFASMLMDRFDKDI
-917 PAEGK
+917 PEEGK
-922 ILIKK
+922 VLIKK

-947 MTLSENAFSKTDLTE
+947 MTLSENVFSKTDLTQ
-962 ILQNVLSDFDLLIL
+962 ILQNVLSDFDLLIG

-1013 TDTQL
+1013 TNTQL
-1018 VVTISNRMLSNEEVE
+1018 VITISQRMLSKQEVE
-1033 KKQHLNQ
+1033 KKQQLNQ
-1040 ALSYCQLTFKD
+1040 SLSYCQISFKD

-1072 NRQQY
+1072 SKQQY
-1077 MGTGIGLALCRTIVE
+1077 LGTGIGLALCRTILE

-1114 PVKQPVP
+1114 PLKQPVLK
-1121 DEVKVVSF
+1121 EV